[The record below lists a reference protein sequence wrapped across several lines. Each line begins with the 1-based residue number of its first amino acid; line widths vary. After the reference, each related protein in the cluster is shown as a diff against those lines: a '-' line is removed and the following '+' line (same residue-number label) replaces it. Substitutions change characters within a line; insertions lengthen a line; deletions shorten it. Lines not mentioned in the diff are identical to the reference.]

1 MRLERIVEQEKESY
15 EAIQLD
21 LIVANREF
29 RDFKHNQYE
38 VMKGKYEQAL
48 DEAKIANNKFE
59 QVGILHKKEL

>member
-1 MRLERIVEQEKESY
+1 LKSATENVHIFEKKVMRLERIVEQEKESY

-38 VMKGKYEQAL
+38 VMKGKYE
-48 DEAKIANNKFE
+48 
-59 QVGILHKKEL
+59 